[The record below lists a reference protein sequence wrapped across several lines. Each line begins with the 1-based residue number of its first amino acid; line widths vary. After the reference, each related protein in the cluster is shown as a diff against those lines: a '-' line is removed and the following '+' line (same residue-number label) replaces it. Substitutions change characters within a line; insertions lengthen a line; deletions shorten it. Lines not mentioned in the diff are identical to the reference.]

1 MSESDDYK
9 RGWQR
14 GWNDGFN
21 AGKNHLQMPVY
32 PVRGPIPTWEPINQV
47 LTTCS
52 KCSKVWTGAVG
63 YYCPQSD
70 CPIQPKAT

>member
-1 MSESDDYK
+1 MNESDDYK

-21 AGKNHLQMPVY
+21 AAKKSVQVPVY
-32 PVRGPIPTWEPINQV
+32 PVNAPIGQAV
-47 LTTCS
+47 M
-52 KCSKVWTGAVG
+52 KCTNCGMVWSGVMG
-63 YYCPQSD
+63 YYCPKTD

>member
-1 MSESDDYK
+1 MSVNESDDYK

-21 AGKNHLQMPVY
+21 AAKKHVPMPVY
-32 PVRGPIPTWEPINQV
+32 PAQAPIGQA
-47 LTTCS
+47 LTRCH
-52 KCSKVWTGAVG
+52 KCGVVFTGAMG
-63 YYCPQSD
+63 YYCPQTG

>member
-21 AGKNHLQMPVY
+21 AAKNYSPMPVY
-32 PVRGPIPTWEPINQV
+32 PAQAPIGQASIR
-47 LTTCS
+47 CS
-52 KCSKVWTGAVG
+52 KCDKV
-63 YYCPQSD
+63 YLPQSCCPQAG
-70 CPIQPKAT
+70 CPIQPYMRNS

>member
-21 AGKNHLQMPVY
+21 AAKNHVQLPVY
-32 PVRGPIPTWEPINQV
+32 QAHAQIGQTLR
-47 LTTCS
+47 CC
-52 KCSKVWTGAVG
+52 KCAKV
-63 YYCPQSD
+63 YLPQSCCPQSD
-70 CPIQPKAT
+70 CPIQPYMRNT